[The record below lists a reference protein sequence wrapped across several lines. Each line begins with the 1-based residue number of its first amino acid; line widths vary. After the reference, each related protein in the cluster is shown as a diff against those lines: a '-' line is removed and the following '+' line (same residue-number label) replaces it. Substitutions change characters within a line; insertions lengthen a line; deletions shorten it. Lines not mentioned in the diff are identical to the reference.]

1 MKKNRW
7 AALIIGLTIPAV
19 FAGCGQGSNN
29 TATDNKATVENKS
42 ETRTITDMAGREVE
56 IPTTVNT
63 IIPLGNAPRMI
74 TYLGL
79 GDKAVGIEN
88 CEIAKKP
95 VHAYA
100 WVNKDKWSKL
110 PIVGTSA
117 MGEVSHY
124 AEEIIKANP
133 DVIICTDTADSAN
146 TLQTQTGIP
155 VVCVTDGT
163 LFGEDYDK
171 DLRLIGDICGVK
183 DKAEDLVSY
192 IHGCLD
198 DLSSRTAN
206 INENEGPTVLGA
218 GATFKGAHSI
228 DGIYTQYP
236 VFSNIKANNV
246 ARDVGTDKDSMSG
259 YSMVDKEKILE
270 WDPEIIFFDANSM
283 GLVNDDY
290 AENPDYFNQLKAVKN
305 GELYQWPNSTWH
317 WTNVEIPLVS
327 SYYVGKML
335 HPEEFSDVDFEKKAS
350 EIFDK
355 FLGRPDFLTE
365 INNSGMGYTKVTLG
379 K

>member
-7 AALIIGLTIPAV
+7 AALLIGLTIPAV

-95 VHAYA
+95 VQAYA

-146 TLQTQTGIP
+146 TL
-155 VVCVTDGT
+155 
-163 LFGEDYDK
+163 
-171 DLRLIGDICGVK
+171 
-183 DKAEDLVSY
+183 
-192 IHGCLD
+192 
-198 DLSSRTAN
+198 
-206 INENEGPTVLGA
+206 
-218 GATFKGAHSI
+218 
-228 DGIYTQYP
+228 
-236 VFSNIKANNV
+236 
-246 ARDVGTDKDSMSG
+246 
-259 YSMVDKEKILE
+259 
-270 WDPEIIFFDANSM
+270 
-283 GLVNDDY
+283 
-290 AENPDYFNQLKAVKN
+290 
-305 GELYQWPNSTWH
+305 
-317 WTNVEIPLVS
+317 
-327 SYYVGKML
+327 
-335 HPEEFSDVDFEKKAS
+335 
-350 EIFDK
+350 
-355 FLGRPDFLTE
+355 
-365 INNSGMGYTKVTLG
+365 
-379 K
+379 